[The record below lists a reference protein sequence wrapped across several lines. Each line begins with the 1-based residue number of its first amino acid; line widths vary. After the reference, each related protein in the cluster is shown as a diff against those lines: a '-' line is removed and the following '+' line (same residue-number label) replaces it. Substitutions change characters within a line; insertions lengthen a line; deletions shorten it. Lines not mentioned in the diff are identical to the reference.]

1 MPWHQFLGDIVD
13 SIPVV
18 GHVKGGIHNVCG
30 DKGAAERACRFATQS
45 TGDVLDSI
53 PVVGHIKGEIHK
65 RGGDEGAAERSLR
78 LANRS
83 TKVVAAATA
92 GQVAAGP
99 LGAVAAGATALASS
113 FD

>member
-1 MPWHQFLGDIVD
+1 M
-13 SIPVV
+13 
-18 GHVKGGIHNVCG
+18 
-30 DKGAAERACRFATQS
+30 
-45 TGDVLDSI
+45 
-53 PVVGHIKGEIHK
+53 GHIKGEIHK

-92 GQVAAGP
+92 GAVAAGP